1 MGVGVCVWATS
12 GILRQTRVRVRPK
25 AISGTLLLEQEFAL
39 RKATVD
45 KGLEMRIFSYTDRQ
59 LIDRKNVYTLNTF
72 HSGLVICLADL
83 PNIPYR
89 YAFRQLSSE
98 VRTFTGHLWKISKA
112 QKFAPP
118 ASEARVSARV
128 GLELVADQTSAC
140 RFAYTLPSCNPQCFK
155 YS

>member
-59 LIDRKNVYTLNTF
+59 VIDRKNVYTLNTF

-98 VRTFTGHLWKISKA
+98 VRTFTGHL
-112 QKFAPP
+112 
-118 ASEARVSARV
+118 
-128 GLELVADQTSAC
+128 
-140 RFAYTLPSCNPQCFK
+140 
-155 YS
+155 